1 MKFTDEDIEAVE
13 KFSSILNRGRYCN
26 INEVTDVYNRVLE
39 KAVRP
44 TNCSS
49 CIRQRVFELKN
60 ALDLWKKQEA
70 EKEQEKKE

>member
-26 INEVTDVYNRVLE
+26 INEVTDTYNRVFE

-49 CIRQRVFELKN
+49 CIRQRVFELKE
-60 ALDLWKKQEA
+60 ALDLWKK
-70 EKEQEKKE
+70 EQEKKKKG